1 MIGDGVVTFLIGRQ
15 IGRITHISQSRAITR
30 SDKAAATA
38 LTFPKN
44 KTRSMRRHRSRP
56 DRRQMCDLTV
66 LIDVSFVIRNCFSC
80 HTQIGVAESGAAF
93 ADAVLAGDKRKN
105 GRRVLVGS

>member
-66 LIDVSFVIRNCFSC
+66 PIDVSFVIRNCFSC